1 MILCSLNLE
10 KSSILFG
17 NKVPPDLK
25 KEIKQALG
33 ITKKGGMGVYL
44 GLPEKICGSKK
55 QAFAFIQERLH
66 NRINSWSAKL
76 LSKGGKEVLL
86 KSVAQALPTYVMSCF
101 LLPQDIIRKLT
112 SAISRFWWS
121 TKDNNRGLHWIAW
134 AKICTPKDQGRLGFR
149 DFKNFNLAL
158 LAKQLWRLI
167 QYPNSLFARVL
178 KGRYF
183 RNSNPIDVTKAS
195 NPSYVWRSLM
205 AAQRLLKAGL
215 RKTIGTGQTTLVWV
229 DPWILTTPARP
240 AIPCGFSF
248 NLSLRVSDLCDAATK
263 EWNPELLQELIDP
276 NDIPLIR
283 SLKLMSSPRTIG
295 YCWNLTSTG
304 IYSVKTGYALAMEL
318 SEPSNLQQV
327 PEPSIKALQ
336 AKVWKIKT
344 CKKIQHFI
352 WQSISRCLPVCNSL
366 VDHHCCTERHCPRC
380 GTKEETPNHLL
391 FGCPLS
397 IQTWALA
404 DIPHSPGIFPCSSI
418 YNNLNHVIWRTN
430 IYAIPDSI
438 SAKVPWLLWYI
449 WKARNDKAF
458 NGKDVSP
465 LETVQLAQ
473 AEAESW
479 YTAQTVEQSQEEA
492 PEDPP
497 PHPPTSAPHDPDP
510 NCALDA
516 SWHKDDGFLAEEWS

>member
-1 MILCSLNLE
+1 
-10 KSSILFG
+10 
-17 NKVPPDLK
+17 
-25 KEIKQALG
+25 
-33 ITKKGGMGVYL
+33 MGVYL

-195 NPSYVWRSLM
+195 TPSYVWRSLM
-205 AAQRLLKAGL
+205 AAQPLLKAGL

-229 DPWILTTPARP
+229 DPWIPTSPACP
-240 AIPCGFSF
+240 AIPCGSSF
-248 NLSLRVSDLCDAATK
+248 NPSLRVSDLCDVTTK
-263 EWNPELLQELIDP
+263 EWNDELLQELIAP

-283 SLKLMSSPRTIG
+283 SLKLMSSSRNIG
-295 YCWNLTSTG
+295 
-304 IYSVKTGYALAMEL
+304 
-318 SEPSNLQQV
+318 
-327 PEPSIKALQ
+327 
-336 AKVWKIKT
+336 
-344 CKKIQHFI
+344 
-352 WQSISRCLPVCNSL
+352 
-366 VDHHCCTERHCPRC
+366 
-380 GTKEETPNHLL
+380 
-391 FGCPLS
+391 
-397 IQTWALA
+397 
-404 DIPHSPGIFPCSSI
+404 
-418 YNNLNHVIWRTN
+418 
-430 IYAIPDSI
+430 
-438 SAKVPWLLWYI
+438 
-449 WKARNDKAF
+449 
-458 NGKDVSP
+458 
-465 LETVQLAQ
+465 
-473 AEAESW
+473 
-479 YTAQTVEQSQEEA
+479 
-492 PEDPP
+492 
-497 PHPPTSAPHDPDP
+497 
-510 NCALDA
+510 
-516 SWHKDDGFLAEEWS
+516 